1 MKSLHPF
8 ARIICIFALLSLVA
22 TAAATTNI
30 VQVFVHPG
38 SGSVCVDTTC
48 QVARGSLSG
57 YSSIQ
62 FDTVAGGRD
71 HTIKVYDTEGYE
83 DYTDAFYMDYNGNTV
98 TLQIYLVPVATE
110 TAAPVTTSSG
120 TGTVRVFVSPGLGQ
134 VCIDNRECES
144 STGAVSTSW
153 NVDFDDVKAG
163 SAHTIMVTADGYQT
177 ATTQITVQPD
187 QVNEADITLQPIPS
201 AADTTSAN
209 SGAAPVTRAGLGGEM
224 ALVAFGICG
233 AVFVGRKHA

>member
-1 MKSLHPF
+1 MKSMHPF

-57 YSSIQ
+57 YSSTQ

-71 HTIKVYDTEGYE
+71 HTIRVYNTPGYV
-83 DYTDAFYMDYNGNTV
+83 DYTDTFYMDYNGDTV

-134 VCIDNRECES
+134 VCIDNKECES
-144 STGAVSTSW
+144 STGAASASW
-153 NVDFDDVKAG
+153 NVDFDDITAG
-163 SAHTIMVTADGYQT
+163 SAHTITVTADGYRT
-177 ATTQITVQPD
+177 ATTQISVLPD

-201 AADTTSAN
+201 AADTSVLKTQAG
-209 SGAAPVTRAGLGGEM
+209 SGWLIT
-224 ALVAFGICG
+224 LVAAGICG
-233 AVFVGRKHA
+233 IVFVGKHEE

>member
-1 MKSLHPF
+1 MKSMHPL
-8 ARIICIFALLSLVA
+8 ARIVCIFALLSLVA

-38 SGSVCVDTTC
+38 SGSICIDTTC

-57 YSSIQ
+57 YSSTQ

-71 HTIKVYDTEGYE
+71 HTIKVYGTDGYA
-83 DYTDAFYMDYNGNTV
+83 DYTDTFYMDYNGDTV

-110 TAAPVTTSSG
+110 TSTPATTSSG

-144 STGAVSTSW
+144 SNGVASVIW
-153 NVDFDDVKAG
+153 NVDFNDVTAG
-163 SAHTIMVTADGYQT
+163 SAHTITVTADGYET
-177 ATTQITVQPD
+177 ASTQITVLPD
-187 QVNEADITLQPIPS
+187 QVNEATVTLQPIPS
-201 AADTTSAN
+201 AEDTSVPKTQAG
-209 SGAAPVTRAGLGGEM
+209 SGGIA
-224 ALVAFGICG
+224 ALVAAGICG
-233 AVFVGRKHA
+233 TVFVCRKRGE

>member
-1 MKSLHPF
+1 MKSMHPL

-38 SGSVCVDTTC
+38 SGSICVDTTC

-57 YSSIQ
+57 YSSTQ

-83 DYTDAFYMDYNGNTV
+83 DYTDTFYMDYNGDTV

-110 TAAPVTTSSG
+110 TPAPVTTSSG
-120 TGTVRVFVSPGLGQ
+120 TGTVRVFVYPGLGQ

-144 STGAVSTSW
+144 STGTASTSW
-153 NVDFDDVKAG
+153 NVDFDDITAG
-163 SAHTIMVTADGYQT
+163 FAHTITVTADGYQT
-177 ATTQITVQPD
+177 ATTQITILPD
-187 QVNEADITLQPIPS
+187 LVNEATVTLQPIPS
-201 AADTTSAN
+201 AADTSVTATQAG
-209 SGAAPVTRAGLGGEM
+209 SGG
-224 ALVAFGICG
+224 LVALIAAGICG
-233 AVFVGRKHA
+233 MIFVCRKIRE